1 MFSARAARS
10 CSASSSSL
18 VKSSICCCMAS
29 ASSARTRRLFSWVR
43 RRFFSTRMLPYCH
56 AKKPRE
62 AASSR
67 LTTTSAVFRPCLPL
81 FACTWGPM
89 GWGGVRRTGTGFC
102 IRPDGAGGRTA
113 PSLSSASVWRLRL
126 QLAQNSSP
134 SGISLP
140 HLMHVTFPHPFPR
153 FFPFYHG
160 FRQMSIDAQVCR
172 GRMWASAPTNESATC
187 CVGVDAH
194 IDPGG

>member
-81 FACTWGPM
+81 FCTWGPM